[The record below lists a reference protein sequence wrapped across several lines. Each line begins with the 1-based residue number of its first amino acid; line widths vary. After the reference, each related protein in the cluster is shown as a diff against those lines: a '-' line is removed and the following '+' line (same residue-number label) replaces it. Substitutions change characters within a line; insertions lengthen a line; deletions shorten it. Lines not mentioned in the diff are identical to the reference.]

1 MMLFSG
7 KKNRSRTDRRARDLD
22 REAILTDAS
31 PWPVREAYRA
41 LRTNIIFSLPGKE
54 GKVIAVTSS
63 VRGEGKSTNCLN
75 TAISFGQLDKQVIVL
90 DCDMRLPTIAA
101 KLSMRSAPGLSDY
114 LAGQAEL
121 SKIVRRSRNA
131 PVDVIPAGN
140 IPPDPTL
147 LLQSKQLGTLI
158 MGLRKV
164 YDYIFIDLPPVTTVT
179 DAALFAAYADGY
191 LLIVKHP
198 CTEFDGVDDMLEQL
212 RFANAHIIGF
222 IYADAE
228 VESKKYYRHY
238 YYKKES

>member
-1 MMLFSG
+1 
-7 KKNRSRTDRRARDLD
+7 
-22 REAILTDAS
+22 
-31 PWPVREAYRA
+31 
-41 LRTNIIFSLPGKE
+41 
-54 GKVIAVTSS
+54 
-63 VRGEGKSTNCLN
+63 
-75 TAISFGQLDKQVIVL
+75 
-90 DCDMRLPTIAA
+90 
-101 KLSMRSAPGLSDY
+101 
-114 LAGQAEL
+114 
-121 SKIVRRSRNA
+121 
-131 PVDVIPAGN
+131 
-140 IPPDPTL
+140 
-147 LLQSKQLGTLI
+147 

-191 LLIVKHP
+191 LLIVKHQ